1 MRIDFRNLTQSGVT
15 ALCIQA
21 RITPPKGGDPLQ
33 LFARALHAR
42 AVLEHKLPNAKPSKQ
57 TAATKPTDI
66 KKLQA
71 GDHDD

>member
-1 MRIDFRNLTQSGVT
+1 MRIDFRTLTQSGVT

-21 RITPPKGGDPLQ
+21 RISPPKGGDPLQ

-42 AVLEHKLPNAKPSKQ
+42 AVLEQKLP
-57 TAATKPTDI
+57 TATKPIDI